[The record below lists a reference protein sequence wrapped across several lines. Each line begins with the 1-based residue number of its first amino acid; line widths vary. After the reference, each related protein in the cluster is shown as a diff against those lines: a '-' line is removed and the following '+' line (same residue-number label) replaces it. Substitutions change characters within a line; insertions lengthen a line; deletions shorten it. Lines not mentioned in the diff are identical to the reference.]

1 MNESKPRKYHPQKTR
16 KAIIDAGLSL
26 LDLHGYH
33 GTSVDKIAKDAG
45 ITKGAFYHHFKSK
58 EELLALIHQE
68 YAEYQLK
75 AMEEVLDRNLSSED
89 QLRALVVS
97 IVEAVGLY
105 KPNVTVFFHE
115 RRYLT
120 EKYLKQTTKQRD
132 RLEKAFRRVI
142 EEGMRSGEFRQDLD
156 SKVTCLGIIGMCA
169 WMYQWFSPDGRLSAS
184 DVADTFSSLLIDGLV
199 A

>member
-1 MNESKPRKYHPQKTR
+1 
-16 KAIIDAGLSL
+16 
-26 LDLHGYH
+26 
-33 GTSVDKIAKDAG
+33 
-45 ITKGAFYHHFKSK
+45 
-58 EELLALIHQE
+58 
-68 YAEYQLK
+68 AEYQLK